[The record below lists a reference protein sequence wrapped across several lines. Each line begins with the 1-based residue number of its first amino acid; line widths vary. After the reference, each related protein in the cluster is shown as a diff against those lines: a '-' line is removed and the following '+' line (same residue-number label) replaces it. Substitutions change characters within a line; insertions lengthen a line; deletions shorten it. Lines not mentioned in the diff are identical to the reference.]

1 MSNRIVEQNEEER
14 IKNLKKY
21 NILDTPPDGSFD
33 RITKIASTL
42 LKAPISIISLVD
54 TDRIWFKSSYGLDG
68 VQEIGRDPGLCSS
81 AILEK
86 DFYMVEDAIKDPIAF
101 SNPLVASEFGLRFY
115 AAAPITTKEG
125 YNLGTLCVIDQ
136 KPRTITEEE
145 KEMLI
150 SLSEI
155 VIDQMELRLSARN
168 AVKNLVDSSYMLV
181 HDLKSPFNSLFL
193 FMDILKKELKDNTQI
208 VQMCDMMLDSA
219 KRSSSMLDKFLEDAT
234 TSPSENILKLENADL
249 VNITQRVILTNQHF
263 AKIKNIKINFEAD
276 FNFTVSADKSKL
288 IEIIDNLINNA
299 IKYSNPDTNIFIK
312 TYTKDD
318 FGIFEIKDEGQ
329 GFSEED
335 KKYVFKK
342 FSKLSAKPTGGEN
355 STGLGLWI
363 VCELLKA
370 HKGSI
375 ELNSDGNGKG
385 TTFVVK
391 LPLSK

>member
-1 MSNRIVEQNEEER
+1 MSKRFVKENEEER
-14 IKNLKKY
+14 INNLKKY

-42 LKAPISIISLVD
+42 LKTPISIISLVD
-54 TDRIWFKSSYGLDG
+54 TDRIWFKSSYGIDG

-86 DFYMVEDAIKDPIAF
+86 DFYMVEDAKIDPRAF
-101 SNPLVASEFGLRFY
+101 TNPLVVSEFGLRFY

-136 KPRTITEEE
+136 KPRTLTEDE
-145 KEMLI
+145 KEILI

-155 VIDQMELRLSARN
+155 VVDQMELRLSARN
-168 AVKNLVDSSYMLV
+168 AVKNLVDSSYVLV

-193 FMDILKKELKDNTQI
+193 FMDILKKELDGNDKI
-208 VQMCDMMLDSA
+208 IEMCNMMIESARRSSNMLDT
-219 KRSSSMLDKFLEDAT
+219 FLENAT
-234 TSPSENILKLENADL
+234 TSPSENILKIENADL
-249 VNITQRVILTNQHF
+249 VYIAQRVMLTNQHF
-263 AKIKNIKINFEAD
+263 AKNKNIKLNFEAD
-276 FNFTVSADKSKL
+276 FNFTVDADKSKL

-299 IKYSNPDTNIFIK
+299 IKYSNPNTNIFIK

-342 FSKLSAKPTGGEN
+342 FSKLSAKPTAGEN

-363 VCELLKA
+363 VSELLKA
-370 HKGSI
+370 HNGSI
-375 ELNSDGNGKG
+375 ELNSEGIGKG
-385 TTFVVK
+385 STFVVK

>member
-1 MSNRIVEQNEEER
+1 
-14 IKNLKKY
+14 
-21 NILDTPPDGSFD
+21 
-33 RITKIASTL
+33 
-42 LKAPISIISLVD
+42 
-54 TDRIWFKSSYGLDG
+54 
-68 VQEIGRDPGLCSS
+68 
-81 AILEK
+81 
-86 DFYMVEDAIKDPIAF
+86 
-101 SNPLVASEFGLRFY
+101 
-115 AAAPITTKEG
+115 
-125 YNLGTLCVIDQ
+125 
-136 KPRTITEEE
+136 
-145 KEMLI
+145 
-150 SLSEI
+150 
-155 VIDQMELRLSARN
+155 
-168 AVKNLVDSSYMLV
+168 
-181 HDLKSPFNSLFL
+181 
-193 FMDILKKELKDNTQI
+193 MDILKKELKDNAQI

-234 TSPSENILKLENADL
+234 ASPSENILKLENADL

-375 ELNSDGNGKG
+375 ELNSEGTGKG